1 MDQPKV
7 EFYRHGLGEEEI
19 AACQQALR
27 SLFLT
32 TGPACARFEQAF
44 AQHLGVAQA
53 VAVST
58 CTAALELALMALDIG
73 PGHEVITTP
82 MTFIATPNAVLYAGA
97 TPVFADVDPI
107 TGNLDPERIAAAI
120 TPRTRA
126 VIPVHLYGTMCD
138 MPAIRRL
145 ADAHGLKVI
154 ADCAHAV
161 EATRDG
167 LNSAGLAEAAC
178 YSFYATKNLACGE
191 GGAVATDDP
200 ALAERLKV
208 LRLHGMSKGAAERHH
223 GHYQHWDMLELGK
236 KANLS
241 DILASLL
248 VSQLP
253 RLAANLARREAIARR
268 YEQAFAAIPGVD
280 FPRVPAGAV
289 SARHLF
295 TIWVDRRDEF
305 LAGLQARGIGVAVN
319 YRAVHLLSY
328 YRRRF
333 GFKPGDFPVAES
345 IGARTLSLPLYPSL
359 TEAEVDRVVAAVA
372 ATAAELA

>member
-1 MDQPKV
+1 MVEPKV

-19 AACQQALR
+19 AACQQVLR

-44 AQHLGVAQA
+44 AAYLGLAHA
-53 VAVST
+53 VAVSN
-58 CTAALELALMALDIG
+58 CTMALELALMALDIG

-82 MTFIATPNAVLYAGA
+82 LTFISTPNAVLYAGA
-97 TPVFADVDPI
+97 TPVFVDVDPV
-107 TGNLDPERIAAAI
+107 TGNLDPERIAAAV
-120 TPRTRA
+120 TPRTKA
-126 VIPVHLYGTMCD
+126 VMPVHLYGTMCD
-138 MPAIRRL
+138 MPAIRKV

-167 LNSAGLAEAAC
+167 LNSAGLADLAC

-191 GGAVATDDP
+191 GGALACADP

-208 LRLHGMSKGAAERHH
+208 LRLHGMSKGAAERYH
-223 GHYQHWDMLELGK
+223 GHYQHWDMVELGK

-248 VSQLP
+248 ISQLP
-253 RLAANLARREAIARR
+253 RLAANLARREEICQR

-280 FPRVPAGAV
+280 HPRVPAGAV

-295 TIWVDRRDEF
+295 TIWAKRRDEF
-305 LAGLQARGIGVAVN
+305 LAGLQKRGIGVAVN
-319 YRAVHLLSY
+319 YRAVHLLTY
-328 YRRRF
+328 YAQRF
-333 GFKPGDFPVAES
+333 GFKPGDFPAAES

-359 TEAEVDRVVAAVA
+359 TDAEVDRVIAAVA
-372 ATAAELA
+372 ETAA